1 MFFIGAVDTGD
12 NHGFHCSMGVQGC
25 GLAVDQTVE
34 NHPGFPH
41 PTGCPLLS
49 TGYPPVIPKGY
60 PQNVGNSGSRFPQG
74 YPRIMER
81 CPPILGG
88 CPHLFHSKIF
98 LLFSVHTRPQAVH
111 RKSTG
116 LSTEACGQPFGT
128 VNPLNAAW
136 TDAVIVLRFFEDL
149 TEGDTAELLGVTVG
163 TVKSQMSKAPAK
175 LRASAPQLPRDHAW
189 THRPSVSSA
198 PDGAGPSSA

>member
-1 MFFIGAVDTGD
+1 MPRGRSRFVRIRSTDRAQVILFCSLLLEIKPMFFIGAVDTGD
-12 NHGFHCSMGVQGC
+12 NPGLHCSTGVDGC
-25 GLAVDQTVE
+25 GLTVDRTVE

-60 PQNVGNSGSRFPQG
+60 PQNVGNPGSRCPQG

-81 CPPILGG
+81 CPPILAG

-98 LLFSVHTRPQAVH
+98 LTFFCPHRPQAVH

-116 LSTEACGQPFGT
+116 LSTEGCGQPFGT
-128 VNPLNAAW
+128 ADPLMGAW
-136 TDAVIVLRFFEDL
+136 TY
-149 TEGDTAELLGVTVG
+149 T
-163 TVKSQMSKAPAK
+163 
-175 LRASAPQLPRDHAW
+175 
-189 THRPSVSSA
+189 
-198 PDGAGPSSA
+198 GPSLTPM